1 MYYSDLQS
9 DGGREITM
17 EFTKLSAPSLKE
29 LFIQELEGMILSG
42 RLMVGEKLPP
52 ERELAKS
59 MQVSRGVVNS
69 GILELAR
76 KGFLTIRP
84 RVGTFIADYRK
95 TGTMETL
102 ISILNY
108 NGGVLRSE
116 EIRSILEIRQAL
128 SILALRL
135 SIPGMKQEDI
145 DVLRSHAD
153 GIAKASGAKEAGE
166 KAFDFH
172 HELAILSGN
181 MLMPLIYYSFRE
193 AVIML
198 WERFCILHGKEKL
211 YANTDTLWQF
221 IARRDVEGAI
231 DWSEKKVND
240 AIEGGDQ
247 IYY

>member
-1 MYYSDLQS
+1 
-9 DGGREITM
+9 M
-17 EFTKLSAPSLKE
+17 EFTKISAPSLKE

-42 RLMVGEKLPP
+42 KLEVGEKLPP

-76 KGFLTIRP
+76 KGFLIIKP
-84 RVGTFIADYRK
+84 RIGTVIADYRR

-102 ISILNY
+102 ISVLNY

-128 SILALRL
+128 SNLSFRLA
-135 SIPGMKQEDI
+135 IPQMKQEDI
-145 DVLRSHAD
+145 DSLRNYVD
-153 GIAKASGAKEAGE
+153 GIAKAPTHKEASE
-166 KAFDFH
+166 KAFEFH
-172 HELAILSGN
+172 HELAVLSGN

-193 AVIML
+193 AVLML
-198 WERFCILHGKEKL
+198 WERFCNLHGREKL
-211 YANTDTLWQF
+211 YVNTDTLWQLV
-221 IARRDVEGAI
+221 AKRDVEGAI
-231 DWSEKKVND
+231 SWSEMKVND
-240 AIEGGDQ
+240 AITGKDQ